1 MARDSRENRAVWGQ
15 MNGRATP
22 WMWSCAPGTGGWLQG
37 QAPEAA
43 AIPFGFRAFPAVFGQ
58 ITHMDRKEGAGVGW
72 EGLMEG
78 DFKARQ
84 GLSLRGLS

>member
-1 MARDSRENRAVWGQ
+1 MAEPHLGCGAVPLGLV
-15 MNGRATP
+15 G
-22 WMWSCAPGTGGWLQG
+22 
-37 QAPEAA
+37 
-43 AIPFGFRAFPAVFGQ
+43 GFRDRHPRLLPFPLDSGPFPAVFGQ